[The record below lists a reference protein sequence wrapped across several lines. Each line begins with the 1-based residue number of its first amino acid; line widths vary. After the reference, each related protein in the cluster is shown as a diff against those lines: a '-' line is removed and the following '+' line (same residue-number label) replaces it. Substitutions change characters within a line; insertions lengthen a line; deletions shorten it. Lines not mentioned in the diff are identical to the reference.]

1 MLGKRLT
8 QTILLSA
15 ILCTLTLSLPL
26 KVQAQDNA
34 LCGYFQD
41 DGYFFYTF
49 YPFNGYEPIPSLF
62 SADNFESTFGFRIDS
77 GIVWVTLYNPWINRG
92 GSLTGFDSFN
102 IVDSC
107 SGYSEPTPAPVP
119 VMEFTVDDSTIYLGQ
134 CTTLHWTTNSVYE
147 QVFLDSTNGPV
158 FSTGEG
164 RAPASGSASV
174 CPATDS
180 TYRLTGAYGITQDYK
195 EISISVIEPTS
206 TPVPPAAIPTR
217 TAVPP
222 TKTAVPTFT
231 FVPPSPKPISTLVV
245 PPPAAEKDAVELSI
259 VPVNQHLS
267 PAITLSNGLNDYG
280 EFDCFVA
287 SMSMALEYFRDKDIL
302 DGNDTTN
309 YRSLVPIVRGTT
321 PPGIGIVGDPA
332 FVSTVTNGKLSARP
346 WYTPSENAATAIETE
361 LKAGRP
367 VVTSVPNWNLLAAR
381 WAGSVAHSI
390 IVYGLHDGRLYY
402 VDPWDGN
409 RYDMSVQDFANASL
423 WRDGSFLITFT
434 STPE

>member
-8 QTILLSA
+8 QILLLSA
-15 ILCTLTLSLPL
+15 ILCTLTFSSPL
-26 KVQAQDNA
+26 NAQAQENA

-49 YPFNGYEPIPSLF
+49 YPYNGYEPLPSNY
-62 SADNFESTFGFRIDS
+62 SADNFESTFGFPIDS

-92 GSLTGFDSFN
+92 GSLTGFDNFS

-107 SGYSEPTPAPVP
+107 SGYSEPTPAPV
-119 VMEFTVDDSTIYLGQ
+119 MEFHVDDATITLGE
-134 CTTLHWTTNSVYE
+134 CTTLRWTTNEVYE

-164 RAPASGSASV
+164 RAPASGEAAV
-174 CPATDS
+174 CPSGNS
-180 TYRLTGAYGITQDYK
+180 TYRLTGAYGITQDYR
-195 EISISVIEPTS
+195 EITIYVFEPTD
-206 TPVPPAAIPTR
+206 TPVPPTRVPTR
-217 TAVPP
+217 TSIPP
-222 TKTAVPTFT
+222 TRTPVPTFT
-231 FVPPSPKPISTLVV
+231 SVPPSPKPISTLVV
-245 PPPAAEKDAVELSI
+245 PPPAPQENKLELSI
-259 VPVNQHLS
+259 FPVNQHLS
-267 PAITLSNGLNDYG
+267 PAVILSNGLPDNG

-287 SMSMALEYFRDKDIL
+287 SMSMALDYFRGKDIL
-302 DGNDTTN
+302 DASDTSD

-321 PPGIGIVGDPA
+321 PPGAPLTADPA

-346 WYTPSENAATAIETE
+346 WYTPPENLAAAIETE

-381 WAGSVAHSI
+381 WAGNMPHAI
-390 IVYGLHDGRLYY
+390 IIYGLHDGRVYY

-409 RYDMSVQDFANASL
+409 RYDMPIQGFVDVSG

-434 STPE
+434 TTPE